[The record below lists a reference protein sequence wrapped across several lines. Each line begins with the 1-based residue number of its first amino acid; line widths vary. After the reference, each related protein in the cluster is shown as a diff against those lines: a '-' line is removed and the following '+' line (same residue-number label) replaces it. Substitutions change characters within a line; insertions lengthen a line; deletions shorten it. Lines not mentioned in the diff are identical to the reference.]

1 MFYAPFGLM
10 VVLLTFLPCT
20 VSLVLALWEV
30 GAIVGNGYGIQ
41 GQNYVGLLLGSGMLA
56 GFYSKI

>member
-1 MFYAPFGLM
+1 M